1 MSTANVSRRVFG
13 DWRVQLPLYRY
24 WRISLPTLEVDIAAI
39 KEGRRST
46 SVHSFVTPNK
56 QMNHQSL
63 RRVISYR
70 FAMRTVPGRTV
81 LALPL
86 EHVGGKKSVFIFE
99 FVVPGLPS
107 RGSSTERG
115 GRRARAGHAMYFR
128 SRRPVF
134 EQFRRFQVGRGRSIR
149 YLDGYVLFQLNFIRA
164 QKRDC

>member
-1 MSTANVSRRVFG
+1 MSHAEFWG
-13 DWRVQLPLYRY
+13 LQLPLYRY

-70 FAMRTVPGRTV
+70 FAMRTVLGRTV

-86 EHVGGKKSVFIFE
+86 GHVGGKKSVFIFE

-115 GRRARAGHAMYFR
+115 GRRARAGMRCISGRVAR
-128 SRRPVF
+128 SLNSFAVF
-134 EQFRRFQVGRGRSIR
+134 KLAAVAAFATSTVTSCS
-149 YLDGYVLFQLNFIRA
+149 N
-164 QKRDC
+164 

>member
-1 MSTANVSRRVFG
+1 MSHAEFWG
-13 DWRVQLPLYRY
+13 LQLPLYRY

-56 QMNHQSL
+56 QMNRQYV

-70 FAMRTVPGRTV
+70 FAMRTVLGGTV

-99 FVVPGLPS
+99 FVVQAFLL
-107 RGSSTERG
+107 E
-115 GRRARAGHAMYFR
+115 GRQQKEVAAARTRGHAMSFSVAR
-128 SRRPVF
+128 SLNSFAVF
-134 EQFRRFQVGRGRSIR
+134 KLAAVAACATST
-149 YLDGYVLFQLNFIRA
+149 VPSCSN
-164 QKRDC
+164 